1 MKKAVSKKHFTF
13 EWCSFN
19 YFFSYKIIWKS
30 PRFLVLS
37 NFLPDLSKW
46 KFWGIPLGC
55 LVAVVSFV
63 FVVPTWKWRNQSPID
78 NFTGKLQKVCKGS
91 SLPWITDQCFP
102 ISLSLVTSFSAKI
115 SMIIH
120 VFTSNERPL
129 NPFNIATPSE
139 VEAVAHACI
148 RIQNGVQRKGCLDM
162 VAYMTFHL
170 KKCPVL
176 QIILS
181 FVE

>member
-1 MKKAVSKKHFTF
+1 
-13 EWCSFN
+13 
-19 YFFSYKIIWKS
+19 
-30 PRFLVLS
+30 
-37 NFLPDLSKW
+37 
-46 KFWGIPLGC
+46 
-55 LVAVVSFV
+55 
-63 FVVPTWKWRNQSPID
+63 
-78 NFTGKLQKVCKGS
+78 
-91 SLPWITDQCFP
+91 
-102 ISLSLVTSFSAKI
+102 
-115 SMIIH
+115 MIIP